1 MIQERCSCGAKFMV
15 DSFLPDEPRL
25 VREWRKKHPCP
36 DRDEVLN
43 DTPTSGSAQ
52 VEMAMGFQ
60 PREMPFPN
68 HEPDWEDE

>member
-1 MIQERCSCGAKFMV
+1 MIEERCSCGARFKT
-15 DSFLPDEPRL
+15 DESEAVKL
-25 VREWRKKHPCP
+25 VRDWRRNHVCVS
-36 DRDEVLN
+36 RDEIS

-52 VEMAMGFQ
+52 VEMAIGFQ